1 VGGIGGVRGSDN
13 MNDWRRSV
21 EVEGFNH
28 GQQPIP
34 AACRVGNLVVTG
46 GIYGLDSQTGKVPE
60 DLERQTSLMM
70 ANLRHVLNAAGASA
84 EHVVKM
90 TFWVRNSEA
99 RAFINPQW
107 LDMFPDPKSRPAR
120 HTVQNDHMPAN
131 LLVQCDALAVIPPGL

>member
-1 VGGIGGVRGSDN
+1 MASKGSDD
-13 MNDWRRSV
+13 MNDWRRSI

-28 GQQPIP
+28 GPQPIP
-34 AACRVGNLVVTG
+34 AACRVGNVVMTG
-46 GIYGLDSQTGKVPE
+46 GIYGLDTQTGKVPG

-70 ANLRHVLNAAGASA
+70 ANLGLVLSAAGTSA

-107 LDMFPDPKSRPAR
+107 LVMFPDPKSRPAR
-120 HTVQNDHMPAN
+120 HTVQNDHMPLN
-131 LLVQCDALAVIPPGL
+131 LLVQCDAFAVIPSGL